1 MKKTTLICTLILV
14 SLLSGCAGNN
24 ASQPVSSQDT
34 SVTSSASESTTESI
48 TTPETSVPEESTS
61 SYEEAAWIYFK
72 ELQVFVY
79 SSACVHSCFSAYNTD
94 SNAVYPEAY

>member
-1 MKKTTLICTLILV
+1 MDKNIDMKNKK
-14 SLLSGCAGNN
+14 NKRK
-24 ASQPVSSQDT
+24 
-34 SVTSSASESTTESI
+34 
-48 TTPETSVPEESTS
+48 STS

-79 SSACVHSCFSAYNTD
+79 SSACVYSCFSAYNTD